1 LREGLENLARR
12 DYPGRVIVI
21 GKDNKGKNIFVI
33 YAITGRSPSSQAR
46 KISRESDTLWVN
58 PTEEEIIKKGNVEL
72 LVYPA
77 VCLSR
82 GIAVSNGR
90 QTLDIKSQLAHSQN
104 SSEILASAL
113 SRWNYEP
120 DPPIYTPRIS
130 GCVAVSQGA
139 ALSIIKRAE
148 DGSSFRNIFE
158 VPLIEGKGW
167 MVSTYQGEN
176 KDPVEPFSGEPQE
189 LEINQDNP
197 NDLAEA
203 VYEALAPGEGER
215 DLRIAV
221 ACVFSPDID
230 AGKFAV
236 SIINRIERIDDQNG

>member
-1 LREGLENLARR
+1 LRAGLENLARR
-12 DYPGRVIVI
+12 DYPGRIIVI
-21 GKDNKGKNIFVI
+21 GKDNTGKNVFVI

-46 KISRESDTLWVN
+46 KLSREGNTLWVN
-58 PTEEEIIKKGNVEL
+58 PTEEGILRQGKVEL

-77 VCLSR
+77 ICLSQ

-90 QTLDIKSQLAHSQN
+90 QTLDIKSRLAHSQN
-104 SSEILASAL
+104 PSEILASAL
-113 SRWNYEP
+113 SSWNYEP

-130 GCVAVSQGA
+130 GCVVNSQRA
-139 ALSIIKRAE
+139 ALSIIKRGE
-148 DGSSFRNIFE
+148 DGSSLRNIFE

-167 MVSTYQGEN
+167 MISTYQGEN
-176 KDPVEPFSGEPQE
+176 RDPVEPFSGEPQE

-203 VYEALAPGEGER
+203 FYEALAPRKGER
-215 DLRIAV
+215 DFRVAV
-221 ACVFSPDID
+221 ACVFSPGID